1 MLEEHKADMDRKLR
15 IATVWVSALLTV
27 VPVEY
32 LQYTFEPEQVPGVR
46 HSMATGAAARAA
58 LVQTAAGRG
67 GGRPPRRRGTTGAPW
82 LSGGRGSGG
91 EGGTGGLQ

>member
-58 LVQTAAGRG
+58 LVQTAAG
-67 GGRPPRRRGTTGAPW
+67 GGRPTEAPP
-82 LSGGRGSGG
+82 LSRLWTLSAVRAAIA
-91 EGGTGGLQ
+91 